1 MNIAEKFGRWYVV
14 VLWCLAG
21 AFCIY
26 NNWYGFFVAH
36 ANRAVVVFSRD
47 DAIFTLAGIAFFTG
61 AYGIARRLRWARGFS
76 LGLWAIF
83 GYWDFGAIGFY
94 GEMRWFP
101 LTALTLL
108 FIALLW
114 LISSAAMEPS
124 REAIRHT

>member
-1 MNIAEKFGRWYVV
+1 
-14 VLWCLAG
+14 
-21 AFCIY
+21 
-26 NNWYGFFVAH
+26 VAH
-36 ANRAVVVFSRD
+36 ANRAVIVFSRD

-114 LISSAAMEPS
+114 LMSSAAMEPS